1 MDKKDYESLE
11 GSVEGIIYRN
21 MENGFTVLELSHE
34 EELITVVGEMA
45 DIAEGEELKLMGY
58 YTTHPT
64 FGHQF
69 KACICERTL
78 PSTANAIYKYLASGA
93 VKGIGPKT
101 ARKIVDAFGDDT
113 IHILEETPQRLLDIK
128 GFTPKKVEK
137 ITEDFKRIFGIRAL
151 MLFLSKYEVTPAESV
166 RIWKSWG
173 HLSVDMIKENPF
185 VLCTESI
192 GVEFERAD
200 NIREDLSYPEEFT
213 ARIKSGIEYV
223 LKHNISNGHTCLP
236 LEKVLSAA
244 QGLVDVDH
252 DRIQDELE
260 RMLEEEELHA
270 ETFGGRTF
278 LFLPYMYTAET
289 YIAGRVRMILDYMPD
304 NGTVWDAEIDTLETL
319 QGLRYASLQREAISK
334 AMSNGLLV
342 MTGGPGT
349 GKTTTLNA
357 MIELFEQQ
365 ACKVAITAPT
375 GRAAKRI
382 AELTG
387 KEAKTIHRLLEVD
400 FSADTGPKF
409 KRGEKNPLDCDVVIV
424 DELSMVDVQLFESL
438 LRAMTISCKLVL
450 VGDSDQLPSVG
461 AGNLLKDLIDS
472 GAVPYIELTQIF
484 RQAAKSLIV
493 TNAHAIVHGELPDIV
508 RRDSD
513 FFFMRSFGSERT
525 AQTVVDLVK
534 TRLPQRYQLNSMWDI
549 QVLTPSRISE
559 LGTFELNRRLQQELN
574 PKADGKREIKYMSVV
589 FRENDKVMH
598 IRNNYDITWKK
609 DDGEQGTGV
618 FNGDIGVIE
627 AIEHTTQSV
636 RIRYEDRVAQY
647 TFDMLGEIEHAYA
660 VTVHKSQGSEFDAVV
675 LPLLDR
681 PNRLYFRNL
690 LYTAVTRAKKLLV
703 VLGNPNTLAYM
714 VHNHKKTLRYTGLK
728 HFIHR
733 EMVKV
738 QHESLS

>member
-1 MDKKDYESLE
+1 
-11 GSVEGIIYRN
+11 
-21 MENGFTVLELSHE
+21 
-34 EELITVVGEMA
+34 
-45 DIAEGEELKLMGY
+45 
-58 YTTHPT
+58 
-64 FGHQF
+64 
-69 KACICERTL
+69 
-78 PSTANAIYKYLASGA
+78 
-93 VKGIGPKT
+93 
-101 ARKIVDAFGDDT
+101 
-113 IHILEETPQRLLDIK
+113 
-128 GFTPKKVEK
+128 
-137 ITEDFKRIFGIRAL
+137 
-151 MLFLSKYEVTPAESV
+151 
-166 RIWKSWG
+166 
-173 HLSVDMIKENPF
+173 
-185 VLCTESI
+185 
-192 GVEFERAD
+192 
-200 NIREDLSYPEEFT
+200 
-213 ARIKSGIEYV
+213 
-223 LKHNISNGHTCLP
+223 
-236 LEKVLSAA
+236 
-244 QGLVDVDH
+244 
-252 DRIQDELE
+252 
-260 RMLEEEELHA
+260 
-270 ETFGGRTF
+270 
-278 LFLPYMYTAET
+278 
-289 YIAGRVRMILDYMPD
+289 MILDYMPD
-304 NGTVWDAEIDTLETL
+304 NGTVWDAEIDTLETM
-319 QGLRYASLQREAISK
+319 QGLHYASLQREAISK

-513 FFFMRSFGSERT
+513 FFFMRSFGSECT

-534 TRLPQRYQLNSMWDI
+534 TRLPQHYHLNSVWDI

-574 PKADGKREIKYMSVV
+574 PKSDGKREIKYMSVV

-598 IRNNYDITWKK
+598 P
-609 DDGEQGTGV
+609 V
-618 FNGDIGVIE
+618 
-627 AIEHTTQSV
+627 
-636 RIRYEDRVAQY
+636 
-647 TFDMLGEIEHAYA
+647 
-660 VTVHKSQGSEFDAVV
+660 
-675 LPLLDR
+675 
-681 PNRLYFRNL
+681 
-690 LYTAVTRAKKLLV
+690 
-703 VLGNPNTLAYM
+703 
-714 VHNHKKTLRYTGLK
+714 
-728 HFIHR
+728 
-733 EMVKV
+733 
-738 QHESLS
+738 